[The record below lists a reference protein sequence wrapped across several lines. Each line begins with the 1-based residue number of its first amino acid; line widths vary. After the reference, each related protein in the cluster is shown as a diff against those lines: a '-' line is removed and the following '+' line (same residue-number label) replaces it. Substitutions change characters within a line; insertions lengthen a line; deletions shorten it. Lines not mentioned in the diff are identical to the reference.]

1 MDAKA
6 LPRMW
11 KGNSYPYTLY
21 RGKYQLLAADGSS
34 FTFTR
39 NASDPDSYF
48 APDGKTTNGYNQV
61 HGIPLFD
68 ILYKRYTD
76 CVVQPIRK
84 KNEFLALCTLVDRHN
99 PPPASVPLF
108 IADRVFHAP
117 NVFAHVIERHG
128 FFLIRATDVKMQRLV
143 GKDLP
148 ADEFPM
154 EEIKN
159 LYHLLASEQ

>member
-1 MDAKA
+1 MI
-6 LPRMW
+6 
-11 KGNSYPYTLY
+11 
-21 RGKYQLLAADGSS
+21 GKH
-34 FTFTR
+34 
-39 NASDPDSYF
+39 NM
-48 APDGKTTNGYNQV
+48 
-61 HGIPLFD
+61 
-68 ILYKRYTD
+68 
-76 CVVQPIRK
+76 IRTPK
-84 KNEFLALCTLVDRHN
+84 V
-99 PPPASVPLF
+99 SVPLF